1 MYNTCSKKNT
11 IKQDTLKR
19 SPISLFPRYI
29 IPFLYIFISFWLSC
43 HCFFFN
49 YMQISKPPPSLTEGS
64 NIYKF
69 EPCLFSL
76 TVH

>member
-1 MYNTCSKKNT
+1 M
-11 IKQDTLKR
+11 IKQDTLR
-19 SPISLFPRYI
+19 EVQFPSFHATLFPFST
-29 IPFLYIFISFWLSC
+29 FLFLFDYPAIVF
-43 HCFFFN
+43 FFFN